1 MFTPSFGTKVLLVV
15 ICALTSLIA
24 AIVAG
29 ILTYTTQQ
37 SLPETVLYA
46 GGAFAVAMT
55 LGLSTLTA
63 LGLV

>member
-1 MFTPSFGTKVLLVV
+1 M

-29 ILTYTTQQ
+29 ILTYTARP
-37 SLPETVLYA
+37 SRPEAVLYA
-46 GGAFAVAMT
+46 GGAFAVAIT